1 MDAKEYLR
9 GIRDLDVEI
18 EMKHGEWRRVFELVT
33 GTTAPYDAER
43 VSSSAD
49 HQRLA
54 AKSVEL
60 AEISREI
67 NVLEHR
73 RRAVIAKISR
83 VRDPLMRAVLYDHYV
98 RGKKLTEIA
107 LERRYSYAYVA
118 ELHAN
123 AIKTVQ
129 KFLKDPDKS

>member
-1 MDAKEYLR
+1 MNAKEYLR
-9 GIRDLDVEI
+9 GIRSLDVEI
-18 EMKHGEWRRVFELVT
+18 EMKYGEWRRAFELAT

-49 HQRLA
+49 LQRLA
-54 AKSVEL
+54 KKSVEL

-67 NVLEHR
+67 NALEHR
-73 RRAVIAKISR
+73 RRTIIAKISR

-98 RGKKLTEIA
+98 KGKRLAVIA

-129 KFLKDPDKS
+129 KFLTYPNKS